1 VEKTMTETQLK
12 RNSRERQ
19 RINASDGYE
28 LNYWTRQLRCTEQEL
43 RVAIAVAGPEI
54 AAVRGYLQAKRQ
66 RGDDNM
72 VCA

>member
-1 VEKTMTETQLK
+1 MEKTMTENQLK
-12 RNSRERQ
+12 RHSRERQ

-54 AAVRGYLQAKRQ
+54 AAVRSHLQAKRQ
-66 RGDDNM
+66 RGDDDL

>member
-1 VEKTMTETQLK
+1 MEKTMTENQPK
-12 RNSRERQ
+12 RNSRDRQ

-43 RVAIAVAGPEI
+43 RAAIAAAGPEI
-54 AAVRGYLQAKRQ
+54 AAVRNHLQAKRQ
-66 RGDDNM
+66 RGDDDL

>member
-1 VEKTMTETQLK
+1 MTETQLK
-12 RNSRERQ
+12 RSGSERQ

-54 AAVRGYLQAKRQ
+54 SAVRGYLQAKRQ
-66 RGDDNM
+66 RGDGNLA
-72 VCA
+72 CA

>member
-1 VEKTMTETQLK
+1 MTDNQPR

-43 RVAIAVAGPEI
+43 RVAIAVAGPEV
-54 AAVRGYLQAKRQ
+54 AAVRSHLQAKRQ
-66 RGDDNM
+66 RGDDDL